1 MGRRPSASAMEI
13 DSRETMVDEIR
24 VEIHRKQ
31 VNVTSKKAEDESTDV
46 KMEAVS
52 TPPDTIDNND
62 DRPKVKRS
70 MKPLGRQTLFSHLP
84 SVSAEALGTF
94 EEIKLSLYHHDD
106 LGESSQQVDVMSC
119 ECKPVIAG
127 FSPTPAILPPSPLFP
142 VHDVDTM

>member
-13 DSRETMVDEIR
+13 SSIESTVAEIT

-31 VNVTSKKAEDESTDV
+31 VDVTLKKAEDESMDV
-46 KMEAVS
+46 KMEDDS
-52 TPPDTIDNND
+52 TPQDTVDNND

-84 SVSAEALGTF
+84 SVNAEALGAF
-94 EEIKLSLYHHDD
+94 EEIKLSLYHHND

-127 FSPTPAILPPSPLFP
+127 FHPTPATLPLHPSC
-142 VHDVDTM
+142 